1 MYFKLGFLPLHTVC
15 DGADI
20 TVGFSTVIDDD
31 WYWIDISLS
40 WSVKIYATV
49 IK

>member
-1 MYFKLGFLPLHTVC
+1 MYFKLGFIPIDTVC

-31 WYWIDISLS
+31 WYWIDISLCLE
-40 WSVKIYATV
+40 ALTFMPLR
-49 IK
+49 